1 MYKRLL
7 IVFVN
12 LLVVAFTTSFAQDKY
27 PANSII
33 LDVPEQLGS
42 SDDVVGRVL
51 ARHLERELGKRVTV
65 ENFTSNDP
73 GIGADAVAKA
83 PAGGYT
89 LLLGSSTTQVF
100 NFVTSAKFPYNPLTD
115 FTPIARVV
123 EDRVVL
129 LVGERLP
136 VKNMGEF
143 LELCKKPGVNIS
155 YGNISENGFSGFS
168 GEILNHACGG
178 ALKEVAFDRRVPAL
192 AALGNGRIDALFTT
206 LRTAISL
213 SEKYSAKL
221 IGVADEHPLAGYD
234 EKISI
239 PKYITG
245 FSLTS
250 WQGLFG
256 PANLPEAITKNPK
269 RESRVI

>member
-1 MYKRLL
+1 M
-7 IVFVN
+7 
-12 LLVVAFTTSFAQDKY
+12 
-27 PANSII
+27 AN
-33 LDVPEQLGS
+33 
-42 SDDVVGRVL
+42 
-51 ARHLERELGKRVTV
+51 
-65 ENFTSNDP
+65 
-73 GIGADAVAKA
+73 A
-83 PAGGYT
+83 PADGYT

-100 NFVTSAKFPYNPLTD
+100 NFVTSAKFPYNPSTD

-123 EDRVVL
+123 DDRVVL

-178 ALKEVAFDRRVPAL
+178 ALKEVAFDRCVPAL

-256 PANLPEAITKNPK
+256 PANLPEAITKILNEKVASFKLPVQSEK
-269 RESRVI
+269 MRLTFQVGGTPRDLAAIVIRDIKIAGELVQIYGIKKQ